1 MKNWTGDSKLSV
13 ADHLPGPL
21 LMDNWDSSEFDTST
35 PTTESPKPPPS
46 GRAFWYVC
54 GALLVVIVMIVSS
67 GPSYEIVVDQRDPR
81 FRHIQA
87 EPPPESSTEPVAIPV
102 EPAPQEAMPVEPDP
116 GVATLPA
123 TPVPPV
129 VQQPYVPSAPPVAA
143 EPPPPIVP
151 GHAPAA
157 LNQMIAQL
165 EPSVVYLYSDQ
176 GDHTFSGTGF
186 VINGS
191 GLIATNAHVVTHSER
206 PGVMTSKHQS
216 FQGRVVARAP
226 NEDLA
231 LVQAD
236 LPPDIQPLR
245 LGDSDQIRL
254 GDDIVVMGFPVGL
267 FSKVSVATGIIGSIR
282 AEENRV
288 QLSMAINPG
297 NSGGPVFS
305 RTTGEVV
312 AVVVSKHARAEG
324 MGFSIPVN
332 VLKQFLA
339 ESGH

>member
-1 MKNWTGDSKLSV
+1 MKNRTGDSKLSH
-13 ADHLPGPL
+13 ADRPPVLT
-21 LMDNWDSSEFDTST
+21 LMDEWSTSEFDSST

-46 GRAFWYVC
+46 GNAFWYVC
-54 GALLVVIVMIVSS
+54 GALLFVLFLIVNSAPTFEVVVER
-67 GPSYEIVVDQRDPR
+67 PQAPVV
-81 FRHIQA
+81 
-87 EPPPESSTEPVAIPV
+87 VPV
-102 EPAPQEAMPVEPDP
+102 EPGDPIAVPVEPRAERDP
-116 GVATLPA
+116 AEREVPA
-123 TPVPPV
+123 VPVPPAV
-129 VQQPYVPSAPPVAA
+129 VTPPA
-143 EPPPPIVP
+143 EAGPLVP
-151 GHAPAA
+151 GA
-157 LNQMIAQL
+157 LNELVARL
-165 EPSVVYLYSDQ
+165 EPSVVYLFYERGGQ
-176 GDHTFSGTGF
+176 TFSGTGF
-186 VINGS
+186 VLNGS
-191 GLIATNAHVVTHSER
+191 GLIATNAHVVSYTDT
-206 PGVMTSKHQS
+206 PGVMTSRHQS
-216 FQGRVVARAP
+216 FRGRVIARAA

-236 LPPDIQPLR
+236 LPADIQPMR

-254 GDDIVVMGFPVGL
+254 GDEILVMGFPVGL
-267 FSKVSVATGIIGSIR
+267 FSKVTVATGIVGSIR

-332 VLKQFLA
+332 TLKQFMA